1 LAFWRRPANKT
12 LLLAGLAC
20 GVAALAGGG
29 IKAAG
34 FEFPLLTAGVSRWGL
49 AGLAVVLV
57 LASFYVRFGGE
68 DAKDSSPL
76 HGRRRSLSAFEPA
89 QAADRTDTAYRLAL
103 LEAVEAQYRGELR
116 SLLPSEERIPVEFD
130 AYRLVSPQLGFRG
143 RISAT
148 RDLEKAYR
156 QSCPGPGTGGRLL
169 IVGDPGSGK

>member
-1 LAFWRRPANKT
+1 MERSEPVDNAEKVKRGRGSQLAFWRRPANKT

-68 DAKDSSPL
+68 DVKDSPPL
-76 HGRRRSLSAFEPA
+76 RIPAELPARNDHFTGRTRE
-89 QAADRTDTAYRLAL
+89 LAL
-103 LEAVEAQYRGELR
+103 LSDALASGRR
-116 SLLPSEERIPVEFD
+116 PVLCGLGGVGKSQ
-130 AYRLVSPQLGFRG
+130 LV
-143 RISAT
+143 
-148 RDLEKAYR
+148 
-156 QSCPGPGTGGRLL
+156 
-169 IVGDPGSGK
+169 V